1 LRLIGVTEALP
12 IARAQI
18 MSQAWIYI
26 VLGALISFLYLA
38 NFVMS
43 LITRKTRW
51 RGVLYE
57 VISPNQ
63 TRILSY

>member
-1 LRLIGVTEALP
+1 M
-12 IARAQI
+12 ARAQI
-18 MSQAWIYI
+18 MGHAWIYI